1 MLTKRY
7 FKTRPEVEVTFAIA
21 RPEAAIAEWVSE
33 ATGWEP
39 VPMKRSGPGGDF
51 KLKVRLPRD
60 ADVEFRYRF
69 DGGDWDNDEAAD
81 DYRPTGFGVYNSV
94 VSTA

>member
-1 MLTKRY
+1 MLTKKY
-7 FKTRPEVEVTFAIA
+7 FKTKPEVEVTFAVA
-21 RPEAAIAEWVSE
+21 RPDAATAEWVSE

-39 VPMKRSGPGGDF
+39 VPMKRSGAGGDF

-69 DGGDWDNDEAAD
+69 DGTAWDNDEAAD
-81 DYRPTGFGVYNSV
+81 EYRPNGFGVDNSV
-94 VSTA
+94 VSTT